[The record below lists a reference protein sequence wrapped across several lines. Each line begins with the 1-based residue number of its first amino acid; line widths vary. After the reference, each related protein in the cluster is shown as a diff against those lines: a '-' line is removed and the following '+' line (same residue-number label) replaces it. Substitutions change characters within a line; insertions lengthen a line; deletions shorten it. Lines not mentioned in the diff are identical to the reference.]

1 MICTHCGKE
10 IQNGITFCPYCG
22 STVNNAKENTKM
34 KKHNP
39 AKVLVS
45 IAAVA
50 VVAAG
55 GWAFAN
61 RTPTIDVSKYMIL
74 SADGYNT
81 VGKLNISFDTEKLEK
96 DYGKQIATR
105 FKKQMKNLKDD
116 TYGLS
121 SLTASLYDGYEADL
135 FAETCATGSAD
146 KTKNLSNGDVV
157 TYTWD
162 DNSDE
167 AEEAFGVKVKY
178 SDITYTV
185 SGLASVNTFD
195 AFDGVDVEFSGISPD
210 GRATVNSLPTA
221 AEAQGLYY
229 TLDENSG
236 LSNGDTVTL
245 TVSADDTFL
254 KNHEITL
261 SETSK
266 TLTVSGLKEPETI
279 DPFEDSLLN
288 IAVEGETVSGKLNIL
303 IRGCA
308 PHLGVTVSSDLPAD
322 DPRSALTYSVATE
335 SPEGGYAQGDV
346 VTITATPK
354 FSSDFTNSYILSR
367 DSLEVSL
374 ENVPHYLSSAD
385 EVTPDLLAQLKPLVE
400 NELNSSVDYGMTYTS
415 IWAADGSSPVSSE
428 SSASGPRWTGTASLL
443 VDKDSDIYNGSYY
456 GDNML
461 VFPYEIAY
469 NVFSGEGSGTAV
481 GGIYLLNVKVNAD
494 GSYDLSEVSTGTT
507 SYYTDMN
514 AFLAKEVNNRSEWYD
529 ITTAPFNW

>member
-39 AKVLVS
+39 AKVLVP

-61 RTPTIDVSKYMIL
+61 RTPTIDVSKYMTL

-146 KTKNLSNGDVV
+146 KTKGLSNGDVV

-178 SDITYTV
+178 TDITYTV

-245 TVSADDTFL
+245 TVHSNRDDFSDCIDKYGAMPQATEKTFTVEGLNEYVTSAD
-254 KNHEITL
+254 TL
-261 SETSK
+261 S
-266 TLTVSGLKEPETI
+266 
-279 DPFEDSLLN
+279 DSVL
-288 IAVEGETVSGKLNIL
+288 
-303 IRGCA
+303 
-308 PHLGVTVSSDLPAD
+308 
-322 DPRSALTYSVATE
+322 
-335 SPEGGYAQGDV
+335 
-346 VTITATPK
+346 
-354 FSSDFTNSYILSR
+354 
-367 DSLEVSL
+367 VSL
-374 ENVPHYLSSAD
+374 QNQAEDVFKSYA
-385 EVTPDLLAQLKPLVE
+385 AQRFSNGQTFK
-400 NELNSSVDYGMTYTS
+400 GMTYLGNYILTPKNKDSWGDKDRIVLAYQVTVHHDYTS
-415 IWAADGSSPVSSE
+415 ELNTTYDADDSFFWYITFNNVSKDADGNI
-428 SSASGPRWTGTASLL
+428 ASGLNDYDTPTTFVKIDSGVQKYSFSSSTETWEYYGYASL
-443 VDKDSDIYNGSYY
+443 DSLYNAAVNQYVENY
-456 GDNML
+456 NHQDN
-461 VFPYEIAY
+461 VA
-469 NVFSGEGSGTAV
+469 
-481 GGIYLLNVKVNAD
+481 
-494 GSYDLSEVSTGTT
+494 
-507 SYYTDMN
+507 
-514 AFLAKEVNNRSEWYD
+514 
-529 ITTAPFNW
+529 

>member
-61 RTPTIDVSKYMIL
+61 RTPTIDVSKYMTL

-96 DYGKQIATR
+96 DYGKQITTR

-146 KTKNLSNGDVV
+146 KTKGLSNGDVV

-178 SDITYTV
+178 TDITYTV

-245 TVSADDTFL
+245 TVHSNRDDLSDCIDKYGAMPQATEKTFTVEGLNEYVTSAD
-254 KNHEITL
+254 TL
-261 SETSK
+261 S
-266 TLTVSGLKEPETI
+266 
-279 DPFEDSLLN
+279 DSVL
-288 IAVEGETVSGKLNIL
+288 
-303 IRGCA
+303 
-308 PHLGVTVSSDLPAD
+308 
-322 DPRSALTYSVATE
+322 
-335 SPEGGYAQGDV
+335 
-346 VTITATPK
+346 
-354 FSSDFTNSYILSR
+354 
-367 DSLEVSL
+367 VSL
-374 ENVPHYLSSAD
+374 QNQAEDVFKSYA
-385 EVTPDLLAQLKPLVE
+385 AQRFSNGQTFK
-400 NELNSSVDYGMTYTS
+400 GMTYLGNYILTPKNKDSWGDKDRIVLAYQVTVHHDYTS
-415 IWAADGSSPVSSE
+415 ELNTTYDADDSFFWYITFNNVSKDADGNI
-428 SSASGPRWTGTASLL
+428 ASGLNDYDTPTTFVKIDSGVQKYSFSSSTETWEYYGYASLDNL
-443 VDKDSDIYNGSYY
+443 YSAAVTKYIETYNHQ
-456 GDNML
+456 DN
-461 VFPYEIAY
+461 VA
-469 NVFSGEGSGTAV
+469 
-481 GGIYLLNVKVNAD
+481 
-494 GSYDLSEVSTGTT
+494 
-507 SYYTDMN
+507 
-514 AFLAKEVNNRSEWYD
+514 
-529 ITTAPFNW
+529 

>member
-1 MICTHCGKE
+1 MLCTHCGKE

-39 AKVLVS
+39 AKVLVP

-61 RTPTIDVSKYMIL
+61 RTPTIDVSKYMTL

-116 TYGLS
+116 TFGLS

-178 SDITYTV
+178 TDITYTV

-245 TVSADDTFL
+245 TVHSNRDDFSDCIDKYGAMPQATEKTFTVEGLNEYVTSAD
-254 KNHEITL
+254 TL
-261 SETSK
+261 S
-266 TLTVSGLKEPETI
+266 
-279 DPFEDSLLN
+279 DSVL
-288 IAVEGETVSGKLNIL
+288 
-303 IRGCA
+303 
-308 PHLGVTVSSDLPAD
+308 
-322 DPRSALTYSVATE
+322 
-335 SPEGGYAQGDV
+335 
-346 VTITATPK
+346 
-354 FSSDFTNSYILSR
+354 
-367 DSLEVSL
+367 VSL
-374 ENVPHYLSSAD
+374 QNQAEDVFKSYA
-385 EVTPDLLAQLKPLVE
+385 AQRFSNGQTFK
-400 NELNSSVDYGMTYTS
+400 GMTYLGNYILTPKNKDSWGDKDRIVLAYQVTVHHDYTS
-415 IWAADGSSPVSSE
+415 ELNTTYDADDSFFWYITFNNVSKDADGNI
-428 SSASGPRWTGTASLL
+428 ASGLNDYDTPTTFVKIDSGVQKYSFSSSTETWEYYGYASL
-443 VDKDSDIYNGSYY
+443 DSLYNAAVNQYVENY
-456 GDNML
+456 NHQDN
-461 VFPYEIAY
+461 VA
-469 NVFSGEGSGTAV
+469 
-481 GGIYLLNVKVNAD
+481 
-494 GSYDLSEVSTGTT
+494 
-507 SYYTDMN
+507 
-514 AFLAKEVNNRSEWYD
+514 
-529 ITTAPFNW
+529 

>member
-61 RTPTIDVSKYMIL
+61 RTPTIDVSKYMTL

-81 VGKLNISFDTEKLEK
+81 VGKLNIDFDTDKLEQ
-96 DYGKQIATR
+96 DYGKQITTR

-116 TYGLS
+116 TFGLS

-178 SDITYTV
+178 TDITYTV

-245 TVSADDTFL
+245 TVHSNRDDFSDCIDKYGAMPQATEKTFTVEGLNEYVTSAD
-254 KNHEITL
+254 TL
-261 SETSK
+261 S
-266 TLTVSGLKEPETI
+266 
-279 DPFEDSLLN
+279 DSVL
-288 IAVEGETVSGKLNIL
+288 
-303 IRGCA
+303 
-308 PHLGVTVSSDLPAD
+308 
-322 DPRSALTYSVATE
+322 
-335 SPEGGYAQGDV
+335 
-346 VTITATPK
+346 
-354 FSSDFTNSYILSR
+354 
-367 DSLEVSL
+367 VSL
-374 ENVPHYLSSAD
+374 QNQAEDVFKSYA
-385 EVTPDLLAQLKPLVE
+385 AQRFSNGQTFK
-400 NELNSSVDYGMTYTS
+400 GMTYLGNYILTPKNKDSWGDKDRIVLAYQVTVHHDYTS
-415 IWAADGSSPVSSE
+415 ELNTTYDADDSFFWYITFNNVSKDANSNI
-428 SSASGPRWTGTASLL
+428 ASGLNDYDTPTTFVKIDSGVQKYSFSSSTKTWEYYGYASL
-443 VDKDSDIYNGSYY
+443 DSLYNAAVNQYVENY
-456 GDNML
+456 NHQDN
-461 VFPYEIAY
+461 VA
-469 NVFSGEGSGTAV
+469 
-481 GGIYLLNVKVNAD
+481 
-494 GSYDLSEVSTGTT
+494 
-507 SYYTDMN
+507 
-514 AFLAKEVNNRSEWYD
+514 
-529 ITTAPFNW
+529 

>member
-1 MICTHCGKE
+1 MLCTHCGKE

-61 RTPTIDVSKYMIL
+61 RTPTIDVSKYMTL

-121 SLTASLYDGYEADL
+121 SLTASLYDGYETDL

-146 KTKNLSNGDVV
+146 KTKGLSNGDVV

-245 TVSADDTFL
+245 TVHSNRDDFSDCIDKYGAMPQATEKTFTVEGLNEYVTSAD
-254 KNHEITL
+254 TL
-261 SETSK
+261 S
-266 TLTVSGLKEPETI
+266 
-279 DPFEDSLLN
+279 DSVL
-288 IAVEGETVSGKLNIL
+288 
-303 IRGCA
+303 
-308 PHLGVTVSSDLPAD
+308 
-322 DPRSALTYSVATE
+322 
-335 SPEGGYAQGDV
+335 
-346 VTITATPK
+346 
-354 FSSDFTNSYILSR
+354 
-367 DSLEVSL
+367 VSL
-374 ENVPHYLSSAD
+374 QNQAEDVFKSYA
-385 EVTPDLLAQLKPLVE
+385 AQRFSNGQTFK
-400 NELNSSVDYGMTYTS
+400 GMTYLGNYILTQKNKDSWGDKDRIVLAYQVTVHHDYTS
-415 IWAADGSSPVSSE
+415 ELNTTYDADDSFFWYITFNNVSKDANDNI
-428 SSASGPRWTGTASLL
+428 ASGLNDYDTPTTFVKIDSGVQKYSFSSSTETWEYYGYASL
-443 VDKDSDIYNGSYY
+443 DSLYNAAVNQYVENY
-456 GDNML
+456 NHQDN
-461 VFPYEIAY
+461 VA
-469 NVFSGEGSGTAV
+469 
-481 GGIYLLNVKVNAD
+481 
-494 GSYDLSEVSTGTT
+494 
-507 SYYTDMN
+507 
-514 AFLAKEVNNRSEWYD
+514 
-529 ITTAPFNW
+529 

>member
-39 AKVLVS
+39 AKVLVP

-61 RTPTIDVSKYMIL
+61 RTPTIDVSKYMTL

-121 SLTASLYDGYEADL
+121 SLTASLYDGYETDL

-245 TVSADDTFL
+245 TVHSNRDDFSDCIDKYGAMPQATEKTFTVEGLNEYVTSAD
-254 KNHEITL
+254 TL
-261 SETSK
+261 S
-266 TLTVSGLKEPETI
+266 
-279 DPFEDSLLN
+279 DSVL
-288 IAVEGETVSGKLNIL
+288 
-303 IRGCA
+303 
-308 PHLGVTVSSDLPAD
+308 
-322 DPRSALTYSVATE
+322 
-335 SPEGGYAQGDV
+335 
-346 VTITATPK
+346 
-354 FSSDFTNSYILSR
+354 
-367 DSLEVSL
+367 VSL
-374 ENVPHYLSSAD
+374 QNQAEDVFKSYA
-385 EVTPDLLAQLKPLVE
+385 AQRFSNGQTFK
-400 NELNSSVDYGMTYTS
+400 GMTYLGNYILTPKNKDSWGDKDRIVLAYQVTVHHDYTS
-415 IWAADGSSPVSSE
+415 ELNTTYDADDSFFWYITFNNVSKDADGNI
-428 SSASGPRWTGTASLL
+428 ASGLNDYDTPTTFVKIESGVQKYSFSSSTETWEYYGYASL
-443 VDKDSDIYNGSYY
+443 DSLYNAAVNQYVENY
-456 GDNML
+456 THQDN
-461 VFPYEIAY
+461 VA
-469 NVFSGEGSGTAV
+469 
-481 GGIYLLNVKVNAD
+481 
-494 GSYDLSEVSTGTT
+494 
-507 SYYTDMN
+507 
-514 AFLAKEVNNRSEWYD
+514 
-529 ITTAPFNW
+529 

>member
-39 AKVLVS
+39 TKVLVP

-61 RTPTIDVSKYMIL
+61 RTPTIDVSKYMTL

-146 KTKNLSNGDVV
+146 KTKGLSNGDVV

-178 SDITYTV
+178 TDITYTV

-245 TVSADDTFL
+245 TVHSNRDDFSDCIDKYGAMPQATEKTFTVEGLNEYVTSAD
-254 KNHEITL
+254 TL
-261 SETSK
+261 S
-266 TLTVSGLKEPETI
+266 
-279 DPFEDSLLN
+279 DSVL
-288 IAVEGETVSGKLNIL
+288 
-303 IRGCA
+303 
-308 PHLGVTVSSDLPAD
+308 
-322 DPRSALTYSVATE
+322 
-335 SPEGGYAQGDV
+335 
-346 VTITATPK
+346 
-354 FSSDFTNSYILSR
+354 
-367 DSLEVSL
+367 VSL
-374 ENVPHYLSSAD
+374 QNQAEDVFKSYA
-385 EVTPDLLAQLKPLVE
+385 AQRFSNGQTFK
-400 NELNSSVDYGMTYTS
+400 GMTYLGNYILTPKNKDSWGDKDRIVLAYQVTVHHDYTS
-415 IWAADGSSPVSSE
+415 ELNTTYDADDSFFWYITFNNVSKDADGNI
-428 SSASGPRWTGTASLL
+428 ASGLNDYDTPTTFVKIDSGVQKYSFSSSTETWEYYGYASL
-443 VDKDSDIYNGSYY
+443 DSLYNAAVNQYVENY
-456 GDNML
+456 NHQDN
-461 VFPYEIAY
+461 VA
-469 NVFSGEGSGTAV
+469 
-481 GGIYLLNVKVNAD
+481 
-494 GSYDLSEVSTGTT
+494 
-507 SYYTDMN
+507 
-514 AFLAKEVNNRSEWYD
+514 
-529 ITTAPFNW
+529 

>member
-39 AKVLVS
+39 AKVLVP

-61 RTPTIDVSKYMIL
+61 RTPTIDVSKYMTL

-146 KTKNLSNGDVV
+146 KTKGLSNGDVV

-178 SDITYTV
+178 TDITYTV

-229 TLDENSG
+229 ILDENSG

-245 TVSADDTFL
+245 TVHSNRDDFSDCIDKYGAMPQATEKTFTVEGLNEYVTSAD
-254 KNHEITL
+254 TL
-261 SETSK
+261 SDSV
-266 TLTVSGLKEPETI
+266 LVSLQ
-279 DPFEDSLLN
+279 N
-288 IAVEGETVSGKLNIL
+288 Q
-303 IRGCA
+303 
-308 PHLGVTVSSDLPAD
+308 AD
-322 DPRSALTYSVATE
+322 DVFKS
-335 SPEGGYAQGDV
+335 YAAQR
-346 VTITATPK
+346 
-354 FSSDFTNSYILSR
+354 FSNGQTF
-367 DSLEVSL
+367 
-374 ENVPHYLSSAD
+374 
-385 EVTPDLLAQLKPLVE
+385 K
-400 NELNSSVDYGMTYTS
+400 GMTYLGNYILTPKNKDSWGDKDRIVLAYQVTVHHDYTS
-415 IWAADGSSPVSSE
+415 ELNTTYDADDSFFWYITFNNVSKDADGNI
-428 SSASGPRWTGTASLL
+428 ASGLNDYDTPTTFVKIDSGVQKYSFSSSTETWEYYGYASL
-443 VDKDSDIYNGSYY
+443 DSLYNAAVNQYVENY
-456 GDNML
+456 NHQDN
-461 VFPYEIAY
+461 VA
-469 NVFSGEGSGTAV
+469 
-481 GGIYLLNVKVNAD
+481 
-494 GSYDLSEVSTGTT
+494 
-507 SYYTDMN
+507 
-514 AFLAKEVNNRSEWYD
+514 
-529 ITTAPFNW
+529 

>member
-22 STVNNAKENTKM
+22 SAVNNAKENTKM

-39 AKVLVS
+39 AKVLAP

-61 RTPTIDVSKYMIL
+61 RTPTIDVSKYMTL

-96 DYGKQIATR
+96 DYGKQITTR

-121 SLTASLYDGYEADL
+121 SLTASLYDGYETDL

-178 SDITYTV
+178 TDITYTV

-245 TVSADDTFL
+245 TVHSNRDDFSDCIDKYGAMPQATEKTFTVEGLNEYVTSAD
-254 KNHEITL
+254 TL
-261 SETSK
+261 S
-266 TLTVSGLKEPETI
+266 
-279 DPFEDSLLN
+279 DSVL
-288 IAVEGETVSGKLNIL
+288 
-303 IRGCA
+303 
-308 PHLGVTVSSDLPAD
+308 
-322 DPRSALTYSVATE
+322 
-335 SPEGGYAQGDV
+335 
-346 VTITATPK
+346 
-354 FSSDFTNSYILSR
+354 
-367 DSLEVSL
+367 VSL
-374 ENVPHYLSSAD
+374 QNQAEDVFKSYA
-385 EVTPDLLAQLKPLVE
+385 AQRFSNGQTFK
-400 NELNSSVDYGMTYTS
+400 GMTYLGNYILTPKNKDSWGDKDRIVLAYQVTVHHDYTS
-415 IWAADGSSPVSSE
+415 ELNTTYDADDSFFWYTTFNNVSKDANDNI
-428 SSASGPRWTGTASLL
+428 ASGLNDYDTPTTFVKIDSGVQKYSFSSSTETWEYYGYASL
-443 VDKDSDIYNGSYY
+443 DSLYNAAVNQYVENY
-456 GDNML
+456 NHQDN
-461 VFPYEIAY
+461 VA
-469 NVFSGEGSGTAV
+469 
-481 GGIYLLNVKVNAD
+481 
-494 GSYDLSEVSTGTT
+494 
-507 SYYTDMN
+507 
-514 AFLAKEVNNRSEWYD
+514 
-529 ITTAPFNW
+529 

>member
-22 STVNNAKENTKM
+22 SAVNNAKENTKM

-39 AKVLVS
+39 AKVLAP
-45 IAAVA
+45 IAAAA
-50 VVAAG
+50 VIAAG

-61 RTPTIDVSKYMIL
+61 RTPTIDVSKYMTL

-121 SLTASLYDGYEADL
+121 SLTASLYDGYETDL

-178 SDITYTV
+178 TDITYTV

-221 AEAQGLYY
+221 AEAQGLYN

-236 LSNGDTVTL
+236 LPNGDTVTL
-245 TVSADDTFL
+245 TVHSNRDDFSDCIDKYGAMPQATEKTFTVEGLNEYVTSAD
-254 KNHEITL
+254 TL
-261 SETSK
+261 S
-266 TLTVSGLKEPETI
+266 
-279 DPFEDSLLN
+279 DSVL
-288 IAVEGETVSGKLNIL
+288 
-303 IRGCA
+303 
-308 PHLGVTVSSDLPAD
+308 
-322 DPRSALTYSVATE
+322 
-335 SPEGGYAQGDV
+335 
-346 VTITATPK
+346 
-354 FSSDFTNSYILSR
+354 
-367 DSLEVSL
+367 VSL
-374 ENVPHYLSSAD
+374 QNQAEDVFKSYA
-385 EVTPDLLAQLKPLVE
+385 AQRFSNGQTFK
-400 NELNSSVDYGMTYTS
+400 GMTYLGNYILTPKNKDSWGDKDRIVLAYQVTVHHDYTS
-415 IWAADGSSPVSSE
+415 ELNTTYDADDSFFWYITFNNVSKDADGNI
-428 SSASGPRWTGTASLL
+428 ASGLNDYDTPTTFVKIDSGVQKYSFSSSTETWEYYGYASL
-443 VDKDSDIYNGSYY
+443 DSLYNAAVNQYVENY
-456 GDNML
+456 NHQDN
-461 VFPYEIAY
+461 VA
-469 NVFSGEGSGTAV
+469 
-481 GGIYLLNVKVNAD
+481 
-494 GSYDLSEVSTGTT
+494 
-507 SYYTDMN
+507 
-514 AFLAKEVNNRSEWYD
+514 
-529 ITTAPFNW
+529 

>member
-61 RTPTIDVSKYMIL
+61 RTPTIDVSKYMTL

-81 VGKLNISFDTEKLEK
+81 VGKLNIDFDTEKLEK
-96 DYGKQIATR
+96 DYGKQITTR

-121 SLTASLYDGYEADL
+121 SLTASLYDGYETDL

-178 SDITYTV
+178 TDITYTV

-245 TVSADDTFL
+245 TVHSNRDDFSDCIDKYGAMPQATEKTFTVEGLNEYVTSAD
-254 KNHEITL
+254 TL
-261 SETSK
+261 S
-266 TLTVSGLKEPETI
+266 
-279 DPFEDSLLN
+279 DSVL
-288 IAVEGETVSGKLNIL
+288 
-303 IRGCA
+303 
-308 PHLGVTVSSDLPAD
+308 
-322 DPRSALTYSVATE
+322 
-335 SPEGGYAQGDV
+335 
-346 VTITATPK
+346 
-354 FSSDFTNSYILSR
+354 
-367 DSLEVSL
+367 VSL
-374 ENVPHYLSSAD
+374 QNQAEDVFKSYA
-385 EVTPDLLAQLKPLVE
+385 AQRFSNGQTFK
-400 NELNSSVDYGMTYTS
+400 GMTYLGNYILTPKNKDSWGDKDRIVLAYQVTVHHDYTS
-415 IWAADGSSPVSSE
+415 ELNTTYDADDSFFWYITFNNVSKDADGNI
-428 SSASGPRWTGTASLL
+428 ASGLNDYDTPTTFVKIDSGVQKYSFSSSTETWEYYGYASL
-443 VDKDSDIYNGSYY
+443 DSLYNAAVNQYVENY
-456 GDNML
+456 NHQDN
-461 VFPYEIAY
+461 VA
-469 NVFSGEGSGTAV
+469 
-481 GGIYLLNVKVNAD
+481 
-494 GSYDLSEVSTGTT
+494 
-507 SYYTDMN
+507 
-514 AFLAKEVNNRSEWYD
+514 
-529 ITTAPFNW
+529 

>member
-39 AKVLVS
+39 AKVLVP

-55 GWAFAN
+55 GWAFVN
-61 RTPTIDVSKYMIL
+61 RTPTIDVSKYMTL

-81 VGKLNISFDTEKLEK
+81 VGKLNIDFDTDKLEQ
-96 DYGKQIATR
+96 DYGKQITTR

-116 TYGLS
+116 TFGLS

-178 SDITYTV
+178 TDITYTV

-245 TVSADDTFL
+245 TVHSNRDDFSDCIDKYGAMPQATEKTFTVEELNEYVTSAD
-254 KNHEITL
+254 TL
-261 SETSK
+261 S
-266 TLTVSGLKEPETI
+266 
-279 DPFEDSLLN
+279 DSVL
-288 IAVEGETVSGKLNIL
+288 
-303 IRGCA
+303 
-308 PHLGVTVSSDLPAD
+308 
-322 DPRSALTYSVATE
+322 
-335 SPEGGYAQGDV
+335 
-346 VTITATPK
+346 
-354 FSSDFTNSYILSR
+354 
-367 DSLEVSL
+367 VSL
-374 ENVPHYLSSAD
+374 QNQAEDVFKSYA
-385 EVTPDLLAQLKPLVE
+385 AQRFSNGQTFK
-400 NELNSSVDYGMTYTS
+400 GMTYLGNYILTPKNKDSWGDKDRIVLAYQVTVHHDYTS
-415 IWAADGSSPVSSE
+415 ELNTTYDADDSFFWYITFNNVSKDADGNI
-428 SSASGPRWTGTASLL
+428 ASGLNDYDTPTTFVKIDSGVQKYSFSSSTETWEYYGYASL
-443 VDKDSDIYNGSYY
+443 DSLYNAAVNQYVENY
-456 GDNML
+456 NHQDN
-461 VFPYEIAY
+461 VA
-469 NVFSGEGSGTAV
+469 
-481 GGIYLLNVKVNAD
+481 
-494 GSYDLSEVSTGTT
+494 
-507 SYYTDMN
+507 
-514 AFLAKEVNNRSEWYD
+514 
-529 ITTAPFNW
+529 

>member
-39 AKVLVS
+39 AKVLVP

-61 RTPTIDVSKYMIL
+61 RTPTIDVSKYMTL

-178 SDITYTV
+178 TDITYTV

-245 TVSADDTFL
+245 TVHSNRDDFSDCIDKYGAMPQATEKTFTVAGLNEYVTSAD
-254 KNHEITL
+254 TL
-261 SETSK
+261 S
-266 TLTVSGLKEPETI
+266 
-279 DPFEDSLLN
+279 DSVL
-288 IAVEGETVSGKLNIL
+288 
-303 IRGCA
+303 
-308 PHLGVTVSSDLPAD
+308 
-322 DPRSALTYSVATE
+322 
-335 SPEGGYAQGDV
+335 
-346 VTITATPK
+346 
-354 FSSDFTNSYILSR
+354 
-367 DSLEVSL
+367 VSL
-374 ENVPHYLSSAD
+374 QNQAEDVFKSYA
-385 EVTPDLLAQLKPLVE
+385 AQRFSNGQTFK
-400 NELNSSVDYGMTYTS
+400 GMTYLGNYILTPKNKDSWGDKDRIVLAYQVTVHHDYTS
-415 IWAADGSSPVSSE
+415 ELNTTYDADDSFFWYITFNNVSKDADGNI
-428 SSASGPRWTGTASLL
+428 ASGLNDYDTPTTFVKIDSGVQKYSFSSSTETWEYYGYASL
-443 VDKDSDIYNGSYY
+443 DSLYNAAVNQSVENYNHQ
-456 GDNML
+456 DN
-461 VFPYEIAY
+461 VA
-469 NVFSGEGSGTAV
+469 
-481 GGIYLLNVKVNAD
+481 
-494 GSYDLSEVSTGTT
+494 
-507 SYYTDMN
+507 
-514 AFLAKEVNNRSEWYD
+514 
-529 ITTAPFNW
+529 

>member
-22 STVNNAKENTKM
+22 SAVNNAKENTKM

-39 AKVLVS
+39 AKVLAP
-45 IAAVA
+45 IAAAA
-50 VVAAG
+50 VIAVG

-61 RTPTIDVSKYMIL
+61 RTPTIDVSKYMTL

-81 VGKLNISFDTEKLEK
+81 VGKLNIDFDTDKLEQ
-96 DYGKQIATR
+96 DYGKQITTR

-116 TYGLS
+116 TFGLS

-146 KTKNLSNGDVV
+146 KTKGLSNGDVV

-178 SDITYTV
+178 TDITYTV

-245 TVSADDTFL
+245 TVHSNRDDFSDCIDKYGAMPQATEKTFTVEGLNEYVTSAD
-254 KNHEITL
+254 TL
-261 SETSK
+261 S
-266 TLTVSGLKEPETI
+266 
-279 DPFEDSLLN
+279 DSVL
-288 IAVEGETVSGKLNIL
+288 
-303 IRGCA
+303 
-308 PHLGVTVSSDLPAD
+308 
-322 DPRSALTYSVATE
+322 
-335 SPEGGYAQGDV
+335 
-346 VTITATPK
+346 
-354 FSSDFTNSYILSR
+354 
-367 DSLEVSL
+367 VSL
-374 ENVPHYLSSAD
+374 QNQAEDVFKSYA
-385 EVTPDLLAQLKPLVE
+385 AQRFSNGQTFK
-400 NELNSSVDYGMTYTS
+400 GMTYLGNYILTPKNKDSWGDKDRIVLAYQVTVHHDYTS
-415 IWAADGSSPVSSE
+415 ELNTTYDADDSFFWYITFNNVSKDADGNI
-428 SSASGPRWTGTASLL
+428 ASGLNDYDTPTTFVKIDSGVQKYSFSSSTETWEYYGYASL
-443 VDKDSDIYNGSYY
+443 DSLYNAAVNQYVENY
-456 GDNML
+456 NHQDN
-461 VFPYEIAY
+461 VA
-469 NVFSGEGSGTAV
+469 
-481 GGIYLLNVKVNAD
+481 
-494 GSYDLSEVSTGTT
+494 
-507 SYYTDMN
+507 
-514 AFLAKEVNNRSEWYD
+514 
-529 ITTAPFNW
+529 

>member
-1 MICTHCGKE
+1 MICTHCGKG

-22 STVNNAKENTKM
+22 SAVNNAKENTKM

-39 AKVLVS
+39 AKVLAP
-45 IAAVA
+45 IAAAA
-50 VVAAG
+50 VIAAG

-61 RTPTIDVSKYMIL
+61 RTPTIDVSKYMTL

-96 DYGKQIATR
+96 DYGKQITTR

-121 SLTASLYDGYEADL
+121 SLTASLYDGYETDL

-178 SDITYTV
+178 TDITYTV

-245 TVSADDTFL
+245 TVHSNRDDFSDCIDKYGAMPQATEKTFTVEGLNEYVTSAD
-254 KNHEITL
+254 TL
-261 SETSK
+261 S
-266 TLTVSGLKEPETI
+266 
-279 DPFEDSLLN
+279 DSVL
-288 IAVEGETVSGKLNIL
+288 
-303 IRGCA
+303 
-308 PHLGVTVSSDLPAD
+308 
-322 DPRSALTYSVATE
+322 
-335 SPEGGYAQGDV
+335 
-346 VTITATPK
+346 
-354 FSSDFTNSYILSR
+354 
-367 DSLEVSL
+367 VSL
-374 ENVPHYLSSAD
+374 QNQAEDVFKSYA
-385 EVTPDLLAQLKPLVE
+385 AQRFSNGQTFK
-400 NELNSSVDYGMTYTS
+400 GMTYLGNYILTPKNKDSWGDKDRIVLAYQVTVHHDYTS
-415 IWAADGSSPVSSE
+415 ELNTTYDADDSFFWYITFNNVSKDADGNI
-428 SSASGPRWTGTASLL
+428 ASGLNDYDTPTTFVKIDSGVQKYSFSSSTETWEYYGYASL
-443 VDKDSDIYNGSYY
+443 DSLYNAAVNQYVENY
-456 GDNML
+456 NHQDN
-461 VFPYEIAY
+461 VA
-469 NVFSGEGSGTAV
+469 
-481 GGIYLLNVKVNAD
+481 
-494 GSYDLSEVSTGTT
+494 
-507 SYYTDMN
+507 
-514 AFLAKEVNNRSEWYD
+514 
-529 ITTAPFNW
+529 

>member
-22 STVNNAKENTKM
+22 SAVNNAKENTKM
-34 KKHNP
+34 KKRNP

-61 RTPTIDVSKYMIL
+61 RTPTIDVSKYMTL

-96 DYGKQIATR
+96 DYGKQITTR

-116 TYGLS
+116 TFGLS

-178 SDITYTV
+178 TDITYTV

-245 TVSADDTFL
+245 TVHSNRDDFSDCIDKYGAMPQATEKTFTVEGLNEYVTSAD
-254 KNHEITL
+254 TL
-261 SETSK
+261 S
-266 TLTVSGLKEPETI
+266 
-279 DPFEDSLLN
+279 DSVL
-288 IAVEGETVSGKLNIL
+288 
-303 IRGCA
+303 
-308 PHLGVTVSSDLPAD
+308 
-322 DPRSALTYSVATE
+322 
-335 SPEGGYAQGDV
+335 
-346 VTITATPK
+346 
-354 FSSDFTNSYILSR
+354 
-367 DSLEVSL
+367 VSL
-374 ENVPHYLSSAD
+374 QNQAEDVFKSYA
-385 EVTPDLLAQLKPLVE
+385 AQRFSNGQTFK
-400 NELNSSVDYGMTYTS
+400 GMTYLGNYILTPKNKDSWGDKDRIVLAYQVTVHHDYTS
-415 IWAADGSSPVSSE
+415 ELNTTYDADDSFFWYITFNNVSKDADGNI
-428 SSASGPRWTGTASLL
+428 ASGLNDYDTPTTFVKIDSGVQKYSFSSSTETWEYYGYASL
-443 VDKDSDIYNGSYY
+443 DSLYNAAVNQYVENY
-456 GDNML
+456 NHQDN
-461 VFPYEIAY
+461 VA
-469 NVFSGEGSGTAV
+469 
-481 GGIYLLNVKVNAD
+481 
-494 GSYDLSEVSTGTT
+494 
-507 SYYTDMN
+507 
-514 AFLAKEVNNRSEWYD
+514 
-529 ITTAPFNW
+529 

>member
-39 AKVLVS
+39 AKVLVP

-61 RTPTIDVSKYMIL
+61 RTPTIDVSKYMTL

-178 SDITYTV
+178 TDITYTV

-245 TVSADDTFL
+245 TVHSNRDDFSDCIDKYGAMPQATEKTFTVAGLNEYVTSAD
-254 KNHEITL
+254 TL
-261 SETSK
+261 S
-266 TLTVSGLKEPETI
+266 
-279 DPFEDSLLN
+279 DSVL
-288 IAVEGETVSGKLNIL
+288 
-303 IRGCA
+303 
-308 PHLGVTVSSDLPAD
+308 
-322 DPRSALTYSVATE
+322 
-335 SPEGGYAQGDV
+335 
-346 VTITATPK
+346 
-354 FSSDFTNSYILSR
+354 
-367 DSLEVSL
+367 VSL
-374 ENVPHYLSSAD
+374 QNQAEDVFKSYA
-385 EVTPDLLAQLKPLVE
+385 AQRFSNGQTFK
-400 NELNSSVDYGMTYTS
+400 GMTYLGNYILTPKNKDSWGDKDRIVLAYQVTVHHDYTS
-415 IWAADGSSPVSSE
+415 ELNTTYDADDSFFWYITFNNVSKDADGNI
-428 SSASGPRWTGTASLL
+428 ASGLNDYDTPTTFVKIDSGVQKYSFSSSTETWEYYGYASL
-443 VDKDSDIYNGSYY
+443 DSLYNAAVNQYVENY
-456 GDNML
+456 NHQDN
-461 VFPYEIAY
+461 VA
-469 NVFSGEGSGTAV
+469 
-481 GGIYLLNVKVNAD
+481 
-494 GSYDLSEVSTGTT
+494 
-507 SYYTDMN
+507 
-514 AFLAKEVNNRSEWYD
+514 
-529 ITTAPFNW
+529 

>member
-61 RTPTIDVSKYMIL
+61 RTPTIDVSKYMTL

-81 VGKLNISFDTEKLEK
+81 VGKLNIDFDTDKLEQ
-96 DYGKQIATR
+96 DYGKQITTR

-116 TYGLS
+116 TFGLS

-245 TVSADDTFL
+245 TVHSNRDDFSDCIDKYGAMPQATEKTFTVEGLNEYVTSAD
-254 KNHEITL
+254 TL
-261 SETSK
+261 S
-266 TLTVSGLKEPETI
+266 
-279 DPFEDSLLN
+279 DSVL
-288 IAVEGETVSGKLNIL
+288 
-303 IRGCA
+303 
-308 PHLGVTVSSDLPAD
+308 
-322 DPRSALTYSVATE
+322 
-335 SPEGGYAQGDV
+335 
-346 VTITATPK
+346 
-354 FSSDFTNSYILSR
+354 
-367 DSLEVSL
+367 VSL
-374 ENVPHYLSSAD
+374 QNQAEDVFKSYA
-385 EVTPDLLAQLKPLVE
+385 AQRFSNGQTFK
-400 NELNSSVDYGMTYTS
+400 GMTYLGNYILTPKNKDSWGDKDRIVLAYQVTVHHDYTS
-415 IWAADGSSPVSSE
+415 ELNTTYDADDSFFWYITFNNVSKDADGNI
-428 SSASGPRWTGTASLL
+428 ASGLNDYDTPTTFVKIDSGVQKYSFSSSTETWEYYGYASL
-443 VDKDSDIYNGSYY
+443 DSLYNAAVNQYVENY
-456 GDNML
+456 NHQDN
-461 VFPYEIAY
+461 VA
-469 NVFSGEGSGTAV
+469 
-481 GGIYLLNVKVNAD
+481 
-494 GSYDLSEVSTGTT
+494 
-507 SYYTDMN
+507 
-514 AFLAKEVNNRSEWYD
+514 
-529 ITTAPFNW
+529 

>member
-39 AKVLVS
+39 AKVLVP

-61 RTPTIDVSKYMIL
+61 RTPTIDVSKYMTL

-121 SLTASLYDGYEADL
+121 SLTASLYDGYETDL

-229 TLDENSG
+229 ILDENSG

-245 TVSADDTFL
+245 TVHSNRDDFSDCIDKYGAMPQATEKTFTVEGLNEYVTSAD
-254 KNHEITL
+254 TL
-261 SETSK
+261 S
-266 TLTVSGLKEPETI
+266 
-279 DPFEDSLLN
+279 DSVL
-288 IAVEGETVSGKLNIL
+288 
-303 IRGCA
+303 
-308 PHLGVTVSSDLPAD
+308 
-322 DPRSALTYSVATE
+322 
-335 SPEGGYAQGDV
+335 
-346 VTITATPK
+346 
-354 FSSDFTNSYILSR
+354 
-367 DSLEVSL
+367 VSL
-374 ENVPHYLSSAD
+374 QNQAEDVFKSYA
-385 EVTPDLLAQLKPLVE
+385 AQRFSNGQTFK
-400 NELNSSVDYGMTYTS
+400 GMTYLGNYILTPKNKDSWGDKDRIVLAYQVTVHHDYTS
-415 IWAADGSSPVSSE
+415 ELNTTYDADDSFFWYITFNNVSKDADGNI
-428 SSASGPRWTGTASLL
+428 ASGLNDYDTPTTFVKIDSGVQKYSFSSSTETWEYYGYASL
-443 VDKDSDIYNGSYY
+443 DSLYNAAVNQYVENY
-456 GDNML
+456 NHQDN
-461 VFPYEIAY
+461 VA
-469 NVFSGEGSGTAV
+469 
-481 GGIYLLNVKVNAD
+481 
-494 GSYDLSEVSTGTT
+494 
-507 SYYTDMN
+507 
-514 AFLAKEVNNRSEWYD
+514 
-529 ITTAPFNW
+529 

>member
-39 AKVLVS
+39 AKVLVP

-61 RTPTIDVSKYMIL
+61 RTPTIDVSKYMTL

-81 VGKLNISFDTEKLEK
+81 VGKLNIDFDTDKLEQ
-96 DYGKQIATR
+96 DYGKQITTR

-178 SDITYTV
+178 TDITYTV

-245 TVSADDTFL
+245 TVHSNRDDFSDCIDKYGAMPQATEKTFTVEGLNEYVTSAD
-254 KNHEITL
+254 TL
-261 SETSK
+261 S
-266 TLTVSGLKEPETI
+266 
-279 DPFEDSLLN
+279 DSVL
-288 IAVEGETVSGKLNIL
+288 
-303 IRGCA
+303 
-308 PHLGVTVSSDLPAD
+308 
-322 DPRSALTYSVATE
+322 
-335 SPEGGYAQGDV
+335 
-346 VTITATPK
+346 
-354 FSSDFTNSYILSR
+354 
-367 DSLEVSL
+367 VSL
-374 ENVPHYLSSAD
+374 QNQAEDVFKSYA
-385 EVTPDLLAQLKPLVE
+385 AQRFSNGQTFK
-400 NELNSSVDYGMTYTS
+400 GMTYLGNYILTPKNKDSWGDKDRIVLAYQVTVHHDYTS
-415 IWAADGSSPVSSE
+415 ELNTTYDADDSFFWYITFNNVSKDADGNI
-428 SSASGPRWTGTASLL
+428 ASGLNDYDTPTTFVKIDSGVQKYSFSSSTETWEYYGYASL
-443 VDKDSDIYNGSYY
+443 DSLYNAAVNQYVENY
-456 GDNML
+456 NHQDN
-461 VFPYEIAY
+461 VA
-469 NVFSGEGSGTAV
+469 
-481 GGIYLLNVKVNAD
+481 
-494 GSYDLSEVSTGTT
+494 
-507 SYYTDMN
+507 
-514 AFLAKEVNNRSEWYD
+514 
-529 ITTAPFNW
+529 

>member
-50 VVAAG
+50 VVAAS

-61 RTPTIDVSKYMIL
+61 RTPTIDVSKYMTL

-81 VGKLNISFDTEKLEK
+81 VGKLNIDFDTDKLEQ
-96 DYGKQIATR
+96 DYGKQITTR

-116 TYGLS
+116 TFGLS

-178 SDITYTV
+178 TDITYTV

-245 TVSADDTFL
+245 TVHSNRDDFSDCIDKYGAMPQATEKTFTVEGLNEYVTSAD
-254 KNHEITL
+254 TL
-261 SETSK
+261 S
-266 TLTVSGLKEPETI
+266 
-279 DPFEDSLLN
+279 DSVL
-288 IAVEGETVSGKLNIL
+288 
-303 IRGCA
+303 
-308 PHLGVTVSSDLPAD
+308 
-322 DPRSALTYSVATE
+322 
-335 SPEGGYAQGDV
+335 
-346 VTITATPK
+346 
-354 FSSDFTNSYILSR
+354 
-367 DSLEVSL
+367 VSL
-374 ENVPHYLSSAD
+374 QNQAEDVFKSYA
-385 EVTPDLLAQLKPLVE
+385 AQRFSNGQTFK
-400 NELNSSVDYGMTYTS
+400 GMTYLGNYILTPKNKDSWGDKDRIVLAYQVTVHHDYTS
-415 IWAADGSSPVSSE
+415 ELNTTYDADDSFFWYITFNNVSKDANSNI
-428 SSASGPRWTGTASLL
+428 ASGLNDYDTPTTFVKIDSGVQKYSFSSSTKTWEYYGYASL
-443 VDKDSDIYNGSYY
+443 DSLYNAAVNQYVENY
-456 GDNML
+456 NHQDN
-461 VFPYEIAY
+461 VA
-469 NVFSGEGSGTAV
+469 
-481 GGIYLLNVKVNAD
+481 
-494 GSYDLSEVSTGTT
+494 
-507 SYYTDMN
+507 
-514 AFLAKEVNNRSEWYD
+514 
-529 ITTAPFNW
+529 

>member
-39 AKVLVS
+39 AKVLVP

-61 RTPTIDVSKYMIL
+61 RTPTIDVSKYMTL

-81 VGKLNISFDTEKLEK
+81 VGKLNVDFDTEKLEK

-178 SDITYTV
+178 TDITYTV

-195 AFDGVDVEFSGISPD
+195 AFDGVDVEFSGISHD

-245 TVSADDTFL
+245 TVHSNRDDFSDCIDKYGAMPQATEKTFTVAGLNEYVTSADTLSDTALASLQSQAEDVLKAYIARNWTHGIGTMTGMDYLGNYIMTL
-254 KNHEITL
+254 KNPSVWNDQNIVTLAYKVNTHEHYENYAGEVHDANNSYYWYISFRNVCVD
-261 SETSK
+261 SEGN
-266 TLTVSGLKEPETI
+266 VINGLDTYNTPSNKVIVDTGLRINDYSDRTESWYYEGYSSL
-279 DPFEDSLLN
+279 DSLYSD
-288 IAVEGETVSGKLNIL
+288 AVTKYIET
-303 IRGCA
+303 
-308 PHLGVTVSSDLPAD
+308 
-322 DPRSALTYSVATE
+322 
-335 SPEGGYAQGDV
+335 
-346 VTITATPK
+346 
-354 FSSDFTNSYILSR
+354 
-367 DSLEVSL
+367 
-374 ENVPHYLSSAD
+374 
-385 EVTPDLLAQLKPLVE
+385 
-400 NELNSSVDYGMTYTS
+400 
-415 IWAADGSSPVSSE
+415 
-428 SSASGPRWTGTASLL
+428 
-443 VDKDSDIYNGSYY
+443 YNHQ
-456 GDNML
+456 DN
-461 VFPYEIAY
+461 
-469 NVFSGEGSGTAV
+469 
-481 GGIYLLNVKVNAD
+481 VNA
-494 GSYDLSEVSTGTT
+494 
-507 SYYTDMN
+507 
-514 AFLAKEVNNRSEWYD
+514 
-529 ITTAPFNW
+529 

>member
-39 AKVLVS
+39 AKVLVP

-50 VVAAG
+50 AVAAG

-61 RTPTIDVSKYMIL
+61 RTPTIDVSKYMTL

-178 SDITYTV
+178 TDITYTV

-245 TVSADDTFL
+245 TVHSNRDDFSDCIDKYGAMPQATEKTFTVAGLNEYVTSAD
-254 KNHEITL
+254 TL
-261 SETSK
+261 S
-266 TLTVSGLKEPETI
+266 
-279 DPFEDSLLN
+279 DSVL
-288 IAVEGETVSGKLNIL
+288 
-303 IRGCA
+303 
-308 PHLGVTVSSDLPAD
+308 
-322 DPRSALTYSVATE
+322 
-335 SPEGGYAQGDV
+335 
-346 VTITATPK
+346 
-354 FSSDFTNSYILSR
+354 
-367 DSLEVSL
+367 VSL
-374 ENVPHYLSSAD
+374 QNQAEDVFKSYA
-385 EVTPDLLAQLKPLVE
+385 AQRFSNGQTFK
-400 NELNSSVDYGMTYTS
+400 GMTYLGNYILTPKNKDSWGDKDRIVLAYQVTVHHDYTS
-415 IWAADGSSPVSSE
+415 ELNTTYDADDSFFWYITFNNVSKDADGNI
-428 SSASGPRWTGTASLL
+428 ASGLNDYDTPTTFVKIDSGVQKYSFSSSTETWEYYGYASL
-443 VDKDSDIYNGSYY
+443 DSLYNAAVNQYVENY
-456 GDNML
+456 NHQDN
-461 VFPYEIAY
+461 VA
-469 NVFSGEGSGTAV
+469 
-481 GGIYLLNVKVNAD
+481 
-494 GSYDLSEVSTGTT
+494 
-507 SYYTDMN
+507 
-514 AFLAKEVNNRSEWYD
+514 
-529 ITTAPFNW
+529 

>member
-61 RTPTIDVSKYMIL
+61 RTPTIDVSKYMTL

-81 VGKLNISFDTEKLEK
+81 VGKLNIDFDTDKLEQ
-96 DYGKQIATR
+96 DYGKQITTR

-116 TYGLS
+116 TFGLS

-178 SDITYTV
+178 TDITYTV

-245 TVSADDTFL
+245 TVHSNRDDFSDCIDKYGAMPQATEKTFTVAGLNEYVTSAD
-254 KNHEITL
+254 TL
-261 SETSK
+261 S
-266 TLTVSGLKEPETI
+266 
-279 DPFEDSLLN
+279 DSVL
-288 IAVEGETVSGKLNIL
+288 
-303 IRGCA
+303 
-308 PHLGVTVSSDLPAD
+308 
-322 DPRSALTYSVATE
+322 
-335 SPEGGYAQGDV
+335 
-346 VTITATPK
+346 
-354 FSSDFTNSYILSR
+354 
-367 DSLEVSL
+367 VSL
-374 ENVPHYLSSAD
+374 QNQAEDVFKSYA
-385 EVTPDLLAQLKPLVE
+385 AQRFSNGQTFK
-400 NELNSSVDYGMTYTS
+400 GMTYLGNYILTPKNKDSWGDKDRIVLAYQVTVHHDYTS
-415 IWAADGSSPVSSE
+415 ELNTTYDADDSFFWYITFNNVSKDADGNI
-428 SSASGPRWTGTASLL
+428 ASGLNDYDTPTTFVKIDSGVQKYSFSSSTETWEYYGYASL
-443 VDKDSDIYNGSYY
+443 DSLYNAAVNQYVENY
-456 GDNML
+456 NHQDN
-461 VFPYEIAY
+461 VA
-469 NVFSGEGSGTAV
+469 
-481 GGIYLLNVKVNAD
+481 
-494 GSYDLSEVSTGTT
+494 
-507 SYYTDMN
+507 
-514 AFLAKEVNNRSEWYD
+514 
-529 ITTAPFNW
+529 

>member
-22 STVNNAKENTKM
+22 SAVNNAKENTKM

-39 AKVLVS
+39 AKVLAP
-45 IAAVA
+45 IAAAA
-50 VVAAG
+50 VIAAG

-61 RTPTIDVSKYMIL
+61 RTPTIDVSKYMTL

-96 DYGKQIATR
+96 DYGKQITTR

-121 SLTASLYDGYEADL
+121 SLTASLYDGYETDL

-245 TVSADDTFL
+245 TVHSNRDDFSDCIDKYGAMPQATEKTFTVEGLNEYVTSAD
-254 KNHEITL
+254 TL
-261 SETSK
+261 S
-266 TLTVSGLKEPETI
+266 
-279 DPFEDSLLN
+279 DSVL
-288 IAVEGETVSGKLNIL
+288 
-303 IRGCA
+303 
-308 PHLGVTVSSDLPAD
+308 
-322 DPRSALTYSVATE
+322 
-335 SPEGGYAQGDV
+335 
-346 VTITATPK
+346 
-354 FSSDFTNSYILSR
+354 
-367 DSLEVSL
+367 VSL
-374 ENVPHYLSSAD
+374 QNQAEDVFKSYA
-385 EVTPDLLAQLKPLVE
+385 AQRFSNGQTFK
-400 NELNSSVDYGMTYTS
+400 GMTYLGNYILTPKNKDSWGDKDRIVLAYQVTVHHDYTS
-415 IWAADGSSPVSSE
+415 ELNTTYDADDSFFWYITFNNVSKDADGNI
-428 SSASGPRWTGTASLL
+428 ASGLNDYDTPTTFVKIDSGVQKYSFSSSTETWEYYGYASL
-443 VDKDSDIYNGSYY
+443 DSLYNAAVNQYVENY
-456 GDNML
+456 NHQDN
-461 VFPYEIAY
+461 VA
-469 NVFSGEGSGTAV
+469 
-481 GGIYLLNVKVNAD
+481 
-494 GSYDLSEVSTGTT
+494 
-507 SYYTDMN
+507 
-514 AFLAKEVNNRSEWYD
+514 
-529 ITTAPFNW
+529 

>member
-22 STVNNAKENTKM
+22 SAVNNAKENTKM

-39 AKVLVS
+39 AKVLAP

-61 RTPTIDVSKYMIL
+61 RTPTIDVSKYMTL

-96 DYGKQIATR
+96 DYGKQITTR

-121 SLTASLYDGYEADL
+121 SLTASLYDGYETDL

-178 SDITYTV
+178 TDITYTV

-245 TVSADDTFL
+245 TVHSNRDDFSDCIDKYGAMPQATEKTFTVAGLNEYVTSAD
-254 KNHEITL
+254 TL
-261 SETSK
+261 S
-266 TLTVSGLKEPETI
+266 
-279 DPFEDSLLN
+279 DSVL
-288 IAVEGETVSGKLNIL
+288 
-303 IRGCA
+303 
-308 PHLGVTVSSDLPAD
+308 
-322 DPRSALTYSVATE
+322 
-335 SPEGGYAQGDV
+335 
-346 VTITATPK
+346 
-354 FSSDFTNSYILSR
+354 
-367 DSLEVSL
+367 VSL
-374 ENVPHYLSSAD
+374 QNQAEDVFKSYA
-385 EVTPDLLAQLKPLVE
+385 AQRFSNGQTFK
-400 NELNSSVDYGMTYTS
+400 GMTYLGNYILTPKNKDSWGDKDRIVLAYQVTVHHDYTS
-415 IWAADGSSPVSSE
+415 ELNTTYDADDSFFWYITFNNVSKDADGNI
-428 SSASGPRWTGTASLL
+428 ASGLNDYDTPTTFVKIDSGVQKYSFSSSTETWEYYGYASL
-443 VDKDSDIYNGSYY
+443 DSLYNAAVNQYVENY
-456 GDNML
+456 NHQDN
-461 VFPYEIAY
+461 VA
-469 NVFSGEGSGTAV
+469 
-481 GGIYLLNVKVNAD
+481 
-494 GSYDLSEVSTGTT
+494 
-507 SYYTDMN
+507 
-514 AFLAKEVNNRSEWYD
+514 
-529 ITTAPFNW
+529 

>member
-34 KKHNP
+34 KKRNP
-39 AKVLVS
+39 AKVLVP

-61 RTPTIDVSKYMIL
+61 RTPTIDVSKYMTL

-116 TYGLS
+116 TFGLS

-146 KTKNLSNGDVV
+146 KTKGLSNGDVV

-178 SDITYTV
+178 TDITYTV

-245 TVSADDTFL
+245 TVHSNRDDFSDCIDKYGAMPQATEKTFTVEGLNEYVTSA
-254 KNHEITL
+254 ETL
-261 SETSK
+261 S
-266 TLTVSGLKEPETI
+266 
-279 DPFEDSLLN
+279 DSVL
-288 IAVEGETVSGKLNIL
+288 
-303 IRGCA
+303 
-308 PHLGVTVSSDLPAD
+308 
-322 DPRSALTYSVATE
+322 
-335 SPEGGYAQGDV
+335 
-346 VTITATPK
+346 
-354 FSSDFTNSYILSR
+354 
-367 DSLEVSL
+367 VSL
-374 ENVPHYLSSAD
+374 QNQAEDVFKSYA
-385 EVTPDLLAQLKPLVE
+385 AQRFSNGQTFK
-400 NELNSSVDYGMTYTS
+400 GMTYLGNYILTPKNKDSGGDKDRIVLAYQVTVHHDYTS
-415 IWAADGSSPVSSE
+415 ELNTTYDADDSFFWYITFNNVSKDANDNI
-428 SSASGPRWTGTASLL
+428 ASGLNDYDTPTTFVKIDSGVQKYSFSSSTETWEYYGYASL
-443 VDKDSDIYNGSYY
+443 DSLYNAAVNQYVENY
-456 GDNML
+456 NHQDN
-461 VFPYEIAY
+461 VA
-469 NVFSGEGSGTAV
+469 
-481 GGIYLLNVKVNAD
+481 
-494 GSYDLSEVSTGTT
+494 
-507 SYYTDMN
+507 
-514 AFLAKEVNNRSEWYD
+514 
-529 ITTAPFNW
+529 

>member
-61 RTPTIDVSKYMIL
+61 RTPTIDVSKYMAL

-81 VGKLNISFDTEKLEK
+81 VGKLNIDFDTDKLEQ
-96 DYGKQIATR
+96 DYGKQITTR

-116 TYGLS
+116 TFGLS

-178 SDITYTV
+178 TDITYTV

-245 TVSADDTFL
+245 TVHSNRDDFSDCIDKYGAMPQATEKTFTVEGLNEYVTSAD
-254 KNHEITL
+254 TL
-261 SETSK
+261 S
-266 TLTVSGLKEPETI
+266 
-279 DPFEDSLLN
+279 DSVL
-288 IAVEGETVSGKLNIL
+288 
-303 IRGCA
+303 
-308 PHLGVTVSSDLPAD
+308 
-322 DPRSALTYSVATE
+322 
-335 SPEGGYAQGDV
+335 
-346 VTITATPK
+346 
-354 FSSDFTNSYILSR
+354 
-367 DSLEVSL
+367 VSL
-374 ENVPHYLSSAD
+374 QNQAEDVFKSYA
-385 EVTPDLLAQLKPLVE
+385 AQRFSNGQTFK
-400 NELNSSVDYGMTYTS
+400 GMTYLGNYILTPKNKDSWGDKDRIVLAYQVTVHHDYTS
-415 IWAADGSSPVSSE
+415 ELNTTYDADDSFFWYITFNNVSKDADGNI
-428 SSASGPRWTGTASLL
+428 ASGLNDYDTPTTFVKIDSGVQKYSFSSSTETWEYYGYASL
-443 VDKDSDIYNGSYY
+443 DSLYNAAVNQYVENY
-456 GDNML
+456 NHQDN
-461 VFPYEIAY
+461 VA
-469 NVFSGEGSGTAV
+469 
-481 GGIYLLNVKVNAD
+481 
-494 GSYDLSEVSTGTT
+494 
-507 SYYTDMN
+507 
-514 AFLAKEVNNRSEWYD
+514 
-529 ITTAPFNW
+529 

>member
-1 MICTHCGKE
+1 MLCTHCGKE

-22 STVNNAKENTKM
+22 SAVNNAKENTKM
-34 KKHNP
+34 KKRNP

-61 RTPTIDVSKYMIL
+61 RTPTIDVSKYMTL

-81 VGKLNISFDTEKLEK
+81 VGKLNIDFDTDKLEQ
-96 DYGKQIATR
+96 DYGKQITTR

-116 TYGLS
+116 TFGLS
-121 SLTASLYDGYEADL
+121 SLTANLYDGYETDL
-135 FAETCATGSAD
+135 FVETCANGSAD

-178 SDITYTV
+178 TDITYTV

-245 TVSADDTFL
+245 TVHSNRDDFSDCIDKYGAMPQATEKTFTVEGMNEYVTSAD
-254 KNHEITL
+254 TL
-261 SETSK
+261 S
-266 TLTVSGLKEPETI
+266 
-279 DPFEDSLLN
+279 DSVL
-288 IAVEGETVSGKLNIL
+288 
-303 IRGCA
+303 
-308 PHLGVTVSSDLPAD
+308 
-322 DPRSALTYSVATE
+322 
-335 SPEGGYAQGDV
+335 
-346 VTITATPK
+346 
-354 FSSDFTNSYILSR
+354 
-367 DSLEVSL
+367 VSL
-374 ENVPHYLSSAD
+374 QNQAEDVFKSYA
-385 EVTPDLLAQLKPLVE
+385 AQRFSNGQTFK
-400 NELNSSVDYGMTYTS
+400 GMTYLGNYILTPKNKDSWGDKDRIVLAYQVTVHHDYTS
-415 IWAADGSSPVSSE
+415 ELNMTYDADDSFFWYITFNNVSKDANDNI
-428 SSASGPRWTGTASLL
+428 ASGLNDYDTPTTFVKIDSGVQKYSFSSSTETWEYYGYASL
-443 VDKDSDIYNGSYY
+443 DSLYNAAVNQYVENY
-456 GDNML
+456 NHQDN
-461 VFPYEIAY
+461 VA
-469 NVFSGEGSGTAV
+469 
-481 GGIYLLNVKVNAD
+481 
-494 GSYDLSEVSTGTT
+494 
-507 SYYTDMN
+507 
-514 AFLAKEVNNRSEWYD
+514 
-529 ITTAPFNW
+529 

>member
-22 STVNNAKENTKM
+22 SAVNNAKENTKM

-39 AKVLVS
+39 AKVLAP

-61 RTPTIDVSKYMIL
+61 RTPTIDVSKYMTL

-96 DYGKQIATR
+96 DYGKQITTR

-121 SLTASLYDGYEADL
+121 SLTASLYDGYETDL

-146 KTKNLSNGDVV
+146 KTKGLSNGDVV

-178 SDITYTV
+178 TDITYTV

-245 TVSADDTFL
+245 TVHSNRDDFSDCIDKYGAMPQATEKTFTVEGLNEYVTSAD
-254 KNHEITL
+254 TL
-261 SETSK
+261 S
-266 TLTVSGLKEPETI
+266 
-279 DPFEDSLLN
+279 DSVL
-288 IAVEGETVSGKLNIL
+288 
-303 IRGCA
+303 
-308 PHLGVTVSSDLPAD
+308 
-322 DPRSALTYSVATE
+322 
-335 SPEGGYAQGDV
+335 
-346 VTITATPK
+346 
-354 FSSDFTNSYILSR
+354 
-367 DSLEVSL
+367 VSL
-374 ENVPHYLSSAD
+374 QNQAEDVFKSYA
-385 EVTPDLLAQLKPLVE
+385 AQRFSNGQTFK
-400 NELNSSVDYGMTYTS
+400 GMTYLGNYILTPKNKDSWGDKDRIVLAYQVTVHHDYTS
-415 IWAADGSSPVSSE
+415 ELNTTYDADDSFFWYITFNNVSKDANDNI
-428 SSASGPRWTGTASLL
+428 ASGLNDYDTPTTFVKIDSGVQKYSFSSSTETWEYYGYASL
-443 VDKDSDIYNGSYY
+443 DSLYNAAVNQYVENY
-456 GDNML
+456 NHQDN
-461 VFPYEIAY
+461 VA
-469 NVFSGEGSGTAV
+469 
-481 GGIYLLNVKVNAD
+481 
-494 GSYDLSEVSTGTT
+494 
-507 SYYTDMN
+507 
-514 AFLAKEVNNRSEWYD
+514 
-529 ITTAPFNW
+529 

>member
-22 STVNNAKENTKM
+22 SAVNNAKENTKM

-39 AKVLVS
+39 AKVLAP
-45 IAAVA
+45 IAAAA
-50 VVAAG
+50 VIAAG

-61 RTPTIDVSKYMIL
+61 RTPTIDVSKYMTL

-81 VGKLNISFDTEKLEK
+81 VGKLNIDFDTDKLEQ
-96 DYGKQIATR
+96 DYGKQITTR

-116 TYGLS
+116 TFGLS

-178 SDITYTV
+178 TDITYTV

-245 TVSADDTFL
+245 TVHSNRDDFSDCISKYGAMPQATEKTFTVEGLNEYVTSAD
-254 KNHEITL
+254 TL
-261 SETSK
+261 S
-266 TLTVSGLKEPETI
+266 
-279 DPFEDSLLN
+279 DPVL
-288 IAVEGETVSGKLNIL
+288 
-303 IRGCA
+303 
-308 PHLGVTVSSDLPAD
+308 
-322 DPRSALTYSVATE
+322 
-335 SPEGGYAQGDV
+335 
-346 VTITATPK
+346 
-354 FSSDFTNSYILSR
+354 
-367 DSLEVSL
+367 VSL
-374 ENVPHYLSSAD
+374 QNQAEDVFKSYA
-385 EVTPDLLAQLKPLVE
+385 AQRFSNGQTFK
-400 NELNSSVDYGMTYTS
+400 GMTYLGNYILTPKNKDSWGDKDRIVLAYQVTVHHDYTS
-415 IWAADGSSPVSSE
+415 ELNTTYDADDSFFWYITFNNVSKDADGNI
-428 SSASGPRWTGTASLL
+428 ASGLNDYDTPTTFVKIDSGVQKYSFSSSTETWEYYGYASL
-443 VDKDSDIYNGSYY
+443 DSLYNAAVNQYVENY
-456 GDNML
+456 NHQDN
-461 VFPYEIAY
+461 VA
-469 NVFSGEGSGTAV
+469 
-481 GGIYLLNVKVNAD
+481 
-494 GSYDLSEVSTGTT
+494 
-507 SYYTDMN
+507 
-514 AFLAKEVNNRSEWYD
+514 
-529 ITTAPFNW
+529 

>member
-39 AKVLVS
+39 AKVLAP
-45 IAAVA
+45 IAAAA
-50 VVAAG
+50 VIAAG

-61 RTPTIDVSKYMIL
+61 RTPTIDVSKYMTL

-121 SLTASLYDGYEADL
+121 SLTASLYDGYETDL

-178 SDITYTV
+178 TDITYTV

-245 TVSADDTFL
+245 TVHSNRDDFSDCIDKYGAMPQATEKTFTVEGLNEYVTSAD
-254 KNHEITL
+254 TL
-261 SETSK
+261 S
-266 TLTVSGLKEPETI
+266 
-279 DPFEDSLLN
+279 DSVL
-288 IAVEGETVSGKLNIL
+288 
-303 IRGCA
+303 
-308 PHLGVTVSSDLPAD
+308 
-322 DPRSALTYSVATE
+322 
-335 SPEGGYAQGDV
+335 
-346 VTITATPK
+346 
-354 FSSDFTNSYILSR
+354 
-367 DSLEVSL
+367 VSL
-374 ENVPHYLSSAD
+374 QNQAEDVFKSYA
-385 EVTPDLLAQLKPLVE
+385 AQRFSNGQTFK
-400 NELNSSVDYGMTYTS
+400 GMTYLGNYILTPKNKDSWGDKDRIVLAYQVTVHHDYTS
-415 IWAADGSSPVSSE
+415 ELNTTYDADDSFFWYITFNNVSKDADGNI
-428 SSASGPRWTGTASLL
+428 ASGLNDYDTPTTFVKIDSGVQKYSFSSSTETWEYYGYASL
-443 VDKDSDIYNGSYY
+443 DSLYNAAVNQYVENY
-456 GDNML
+456 NHQDN
-461 VFPYEIAY
+461 VA
-469 NVFSGEGSGTAV
+469 
-481 GGIYLLNVKVNAD
+481 
-494 GSYDLSEVSTGTT
+494 
-507 SYYTDMN
+507 
-514 AFLAKEVNNRSEWYD
+514 
-529 ITTAPFNW
+529 

>member
-39 AKVLVS
+39 AKVLVP

-61 RTPTIDVSKYMIL
+61 RTPTIDVSKYMTL

-121 SLTASLYDGYEADL
+121 SLTASLYDGYETDL

-245 TVSADDTFL
+245 TVHSNCDDFSDCIDKYGAMPQATEKTFTVEGLNEYVTSAD
-254 KNHEITL
+254 TL
-261 SETSK
+261 S
-266 TLTVSGLKEPETI
+266 
-279 DPFEDSLLN
+279 DSVL
-288 IAVEGETVSGKLNIL
+288 
-303 IRGCA
+303 
-308 PHLGVTVSSDLPAD
+308 
-322 DPRSALTYSVATE
+322 
-335 SPEGGYAQGDV
+335 
-346 VTITATPK
+346 
-354 FSSDFTNSYILSR
+354 
-367 DSLEVSL
+367 VSL
-374 ENVPHYLSSAD
+374 QNQAEDVFKSYA
-385 EVTPDLLAQLKPLVE
+385 AQRFSNGQTFK
-400 NELNSSVDYGMTYTS
+400 GMTYLGNYILTPKNKDSWGDKDRIVLAYQVTVHHDYTS
-415 IWAADGSSPVSSE
+415 ELNTTYDADDSFFWYITFNNVSKDADGNI
-428 SSASGPRWTGTASLL
+428 ASGLNDYDTPTTFVKIDSGVQKYSFSSSTETWEYYGYASL
-443 VDKDSDIYNGSYY
+443 DSLYNAAVNQYVENY
-456 GDNML
+456 NHQDN
-461 VFPYEIAY
+461 VA
-469 NVFSGEGSGTAV
+469 
-481 GGIYLLNVKVNAD
+481 
-494 GSYDLSEVSTGTT
+494 
-507 SYYTDMN
+507 
-514 AFLAKEVNNRSEWYD
+514 
-529 ITTAPFNW
+529 

>member
-22 STVNNAKENTKM
+22 SAVNNAKENTKM

-39 AKVLVS
+39 AKVLVP

-61 RTPTIDVSKYMIL
+61 RTPTIDVSKYMTL

-178 SDITYTV
+178 TDITYTV

-229 TLDENSG
+229 TLDENSA

-245 TVSADDTFL
+245 TVHSNRDDFSDCIDKYGAMPQATEKTFTVEGLNEYVTSAD
-254 KNHEITL
+254 TL
-261 SETSK
+261 S
-266 TLTVSGLKEPETI
+266 
-279 DPFEDSLLN
+279 DSVL
-288 IAVEGETVSGKLNIL
+288 
-303 IRGCA
+303 
-308 PHLGVTVSSDLPAD
+308 
-322 DPRSALTYSVATE
+322 
-335 SPEGGYAQGDV
+335 
-346 VTITATPK
+346 
-354 FSSDFTNSYILSR
+354 
-367 DSLEVSL
+367 VSL
-374 ENVPHYLSSAD
+374 QNQAEDVFKSYA
-385 EVTPDLLAQLKPLVE
+385 AQRFSNGQTFK
-400 NELNSSVDYGMTYTS
+400 GMTYLGNYILTPKNKDSWGDKNRIALAYQVTVHHDYTS
-415 IWAADGSSPVSSE
+415 ELNTTYDADDSFFWYITFNNVSKDADGNI
-428 SSASGPRWTGTASLL
+428 ASGLNDYDTPTTFVKIDSGVQKYSFSSSTKTWEYYGYASL
-443 VDKDSDIYNGSYY
+443 DSLYNAAVNQYVENY
-456 GDNML
+456 NHQDN
-461 VFPYEIAY
+461 VA
-469 NVFSGEGSGTAV
+469 
-481 GGIYLLNVKVNAD
+481 
-494 GSYDLSEVSTGTT
+494 
-507 SYYTDMN
+507 
-514 AFLAKEVNNRSEWYD
+514 
-529 ITTAPFNW
+529 

>member
-50 VVAAG
+50 VVAVG

-61 RTPTIDVSKYMIL
+61 RTPTIDVSKYMTL

-81 VGKLNISFDTEKLEK
+81 VGKLNIDFDTDKLEQ
-96 DYGKQIATR
+96 DYGKQITTR

-116 TYGLS
+116 TFGLS

-178 SDITYTV
+178 TDITYTV

-245 TVSADDTFL
+245 TVHSNRDDFSDCIDKYGAMPQATEKTFTVEGLNEYVTSAD
-254 KNHEITL
+254 TL
-261 SETSK
+261 S
-266 TLTVSGLKEPETI
+266 
-279 DPFEDSLLN
+279 DSVL
-288 IAVEGETVSGKLNIL
+288 
-303 IRGCA
+303 
-308 PHLGVTVSSDLPAD
+308 
-322 DPRSALTYSVATE
+322 
-335 SPEGGYAQGDV
+335 
-346 VTITATPK
+346 
-354 FSSDFTNSYILSR
+354 
-367 DSLEVSL
+367 VSL
-374 ENVPHYLSSAD
+374 QNQAEDVFKSYA
-385 EVTPDLLAQLKPLVE
+385 AQRFSNGQTFK
-400 NELNSSVDYGMTYTS
+400 GMTYLGNYILTPKNKDSWGDKDRIVLAYQVTVHHDYTS
-415 IWAADGSSPVSSE
+415 ELNTTYDADDSFFWYITFNNVSKDADGNI
-428 SSASGPRWTGTASLL
+428 ASGLNDYDTPTTFVKIDSGVQKYSFSSSTETWEYYGYASL
-443 VDKDSDIYNGSYY
+443 DSLYNAAVNQYVENY
-456 GDNML
+456 NHQDN
-461 VFPYEIAY
+461 VA
-469 NVFSGEGSGTAV
+469 
-481 GGIYLLNVKVNAD
+481 
-494 GSYDLSEVSTGTT
+494 
-507 SYYTDMN
+507 
-514 AFLAKEVNNRSEWYD
+514 
-529 ITTAPFNW
+529 